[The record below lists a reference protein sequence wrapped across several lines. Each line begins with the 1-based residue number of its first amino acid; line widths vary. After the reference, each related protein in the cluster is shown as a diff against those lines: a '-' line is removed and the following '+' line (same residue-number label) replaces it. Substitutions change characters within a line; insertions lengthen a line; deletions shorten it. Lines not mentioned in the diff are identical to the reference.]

1 MTNMSWVG
9 QTLSGRYH
17 IQELL
22 GHGGMSS
29 VYKATDPNLRRT
41 VAIKIIHPHLS
52 SDPDFLGR
60 FEDEAAMIAQL
71 RHENIIQVFD
81 FNHEGDIYYMVLE
94 YLPGETLSDRLKRLN
109 EQNQK
114 MDPAEVVK
122 DIAEVGD
129 AVQYAHD
136 KGLIHRD
143 IKPANIMLDVYG
155 KAVLMDFG
163 IARMIG
169 GVQHT
174 ATGAV
179 IGTAKYMSPEQIK
192 GEKVDKRSDI
202 YSLG

>member
-1 MTNMSWVG
+1 MSWVG

-81 FNHEGDIYYMVLE
+81 FNHEGDVYYMVLE

-202 YSLG
+202 Y